1 MNVHQFLLILL
12 ARKKVILST
21 LLVTVLLALGWSL
34 VQQKT
39 YTATASVLL
48 NYKGVDPLTGL
59 TMPGQLLPGYMA
71 TQIDIISSKTVALRV
86 VDSLRLASSP
96 AVQKQWQE
104 ASDGQGSA
112 RDWLADLL
120 LKKLEIMPSRESSV
134 VAISFKG
141 ADPAFAAAVANA
153 FAEEYQKISVQLKT
167 EPMKKASSY
176 FNEQTKQLRDNL
188 EAAQARLSKYQQEK
202 GIVSLD
208 NNRVDVELSRLNDLS
223 AQLVMAQA
231 AAMEASS
238 REKVAGGGVNSA
250 DVANNALIQNLRVQ
264 VSGAEAKLAEAGSRY
279 GRNHPQ
285 YQAASAEVGK
295 LRGELNAALG
305 TVSRS
310 VGANAQVLRQREAE
324 LRAELAAQKARV
336 LELNRNRDE
345 LGVRLKDLDS
355 AQLVAVAVQ
364 FQHARLRRR
373 QPALLADPH
382 RGPVR
387 AVGHLDPE
395 PGGGADRA
403 VRPAHPAQHPGLDPA
418 GHHPGRRPGAAAR
431 TAEPPC
437 ALGRRRQG
445 HAGHPGARHHR
456 MAPRARAQRRHPC
469 ADDAAPPAPER
480 RSGHDQEPI
489 RAIRTACRPRRRL
502 EHGRAAA
509 RLGQAHP

>member
-167 EPMKKASSY
+167 EPAKKASSY
-176 FNEQTKQLRDNL
+176 FNEQTKQLRDNV
-188 EAAQARLSKYQQEK
+188 EAAQARLSKYQQAK

-223 AQLVMAQA
+223 AQLVMAQT

-305 TVSRS
+305 TVTRS

-336 LELNRNRDE
+336 LELNRTRDE
-345 LGVRLKDLDS
+345 LGVLLKDLDS
-355 AQLVAVAVQ
+355 AQRAFDAASQRFSQTRIEAQSEQSDISVLTPAVAPTEPSGPRILLNTLASILLGTILGVGL
-364 FQHARLRRR
+364 ALLLELLNRPVRSAGDVKDMLGIPVLGTIEWRPARARSGGIRSLMTPRRLR
-373 QPALLADPH
+373 LN
-382 RGPVR
+382 
-387 AVGHLDPE
+387 
-395 PGGGADRA
+395 
-403 VRPAHPAQHPGLDPA
+403 
-418 GHHPGRRPGAAAR
+418 
-431 TAEPPC
+431 
-437 ALGRRRQG
+437 
-445 HAGHPGARHHR
+445 
-456 MAPRARAQRRHPC
+456 
-469 ADDAAPPAPER
+469 
-480 RSGHDQEPI
+480 
-489 RAIRTACRPRRRL
+489 
-502 EHGRAAA
+502 
-509 RLGQAHP
+509 